1 MAIQALW
8 AGGAESLKMTFL
20 GRAALL
26 GQFQH
31 PNILRLEGVV
41 TKSRPIMVLTELMEL
56 GPLDS
61 FLRVS
66 VSRVKEG
73 SLGLRKAYNSH
84 IFQKTALPLLLTN
97 QSSLMVFILHFQA
110 ILIPKFVP
118 NCPLEPMCVLQ
129 CTCPT
134 DDLCPLSFSSG
145 RVSSAACSWWPCSG
159 VWLRPCST
167 CPALRLCIEHSLP
180 GVCWSTATWCA
191 RWPDLATVLR

>member
-41 TKSRPIMVLTELMEL
+41 TKSRPVMVLTELMEL

-66 VSRVKEG
+66 SALVKEDPWVEG
-73 SLGLRKAYNSH
+73 SLEHSHLPEDRTCVSVPSSVTRWTIVHPGLPIPSSH
-84 IFQKTALPLLLTN
+84 HDLHPSITGHCDTQIGPQLPLLAD
-97 QSSLMVFILHFQA
+97 V
-110 ILIPKFVP
+110 
-118 NCPLEPMCVLQ
+118 C
-129 CTCPT
+129 
-134 DDLCPLSFSSG
+134 
-145 RVSSAACSWWPCSG
+145 AAVCLPC
-159 VWLRPCST
+159 C
-167 CPALRLCIEHSLP
+167 
-180 GVCWSTATWCA
+180 
-191 RWPDLATVLR
+191 

>member
-41 TKSRPIMVLTELMEL
+41 TKSRPVMVLTELMEL

-66 VSRVKEG
+66 SPLVKEG
-73 SLGLRKAYNSH
+73 PWVEERRQSLVCLSH
-84 IFQKTALPLLLTN
+84 LL
-97 QSSLMVFILHFQA
+97 SW
-110 ILIPKFVP
+110 
-118 NCPLEPMCVLQ
+118 
-129 CTCPT
+129 
-134 DDLCPLSFSSG
+134 DGPLSILVF
-145 RVSSAACSWWPCSG
+145 P
-159 VWLRPCST
+159 
-167 CPALRLCIEHSLP
+167 SLP
-180 GVCWSTATWCA
+180 PS
-191 RWPDLATVLR
+191 

>member
-1 MAIQALW
+1 MRRGRLQPRGRREQAVAIQALW

-73 SLGLRKAYNSH
+73 SLGLRKESL
-84 IFQKTALPLLLTN
+84 QLPHFPED
-97 QSSLMVFILHFQA
+97 SLASAPYQTILHHGLHPSFLGHFDSQ
-110 ILIPKFVP
+110 ICSQLPS
-118 NCPLEPMCVLQ
+118 
-129 CTCPT
+129 CTDVCFAV
-134 DDLCPLSFSSG
+134 C
-145 RVSSAACSWWPCSG
+145 
-159 VWLRPCST
+159 
-167 CPALRLCIEHSLP
+167 LP
-180 GVCWSTATWCA
+180 Y
-191 RWPDLATVLR
+191 

>member
-1 MAIQALW
+1 
-8 AGGAESLKMTFL
+8 MTFL

-66 VSRVKEG
+66 VSWVKEG
-73 SLGLRKAYNSH
+73 SLGLRKAYTSH
-84 IFQKTALPLLLTN
+84 VFQKTALLLLLTS
-97 QSSLMVFILHFQA
+97 QSSIMVFILHSQA
-110 ILIPKFVP
+110 ILIPRFVP
-118 NCPLEPMCVLQ
+118 DCPFARMCVLQ
-129 CTCPT
+129 CACSI
-134 DDLCPLSFSSG
+134 DDLYPLFLSSG
-145 RVSSAACSWWPCSG
+145 RVSSVACSWWPCSG

-167 CPALRLCIEHSLP
+167 CPASLLCIEHSRP
-180 GVCWSTATWCA
+180 EVYWSTATWCA

>member
-41 TKSRPIMVLTELMEL
+41 TKSRPVMVLTELMEL

-66 VSRVKEG
+66 SALVKEG
-73 SLGLRKAYNSH
+73 LWAEESLEHSH
-84 IFQKTALPLLLTN
+84 FPEDRAL
-97 QSSLMVFILHFQA
+97 
-110 ILIPKFVP
+110 
-118 NCPLEPMCVLQ
+118 C
-129 CTCPT
+129 
-134 DDLCPLSFSSG
+134 LCPIFRHGMHHRPSWSF
-145 RVSSAACSWWPCSG
+145 
-159 VWLRPCST
+159 
-167 CPALRLCIEHSLP
+167 HSFLHHDP
-180 GVCWSTATWCA
+180 SFFIHK
-191 RWPDLATVLR
+191 PF

>member
-41 TKSRPIMVLTELMEL
+41 TKSRPVMVLTELMEL

-66 VSRVKEG
+66 SALVKEAG
-73 SLGLRKAYNSH
+73 PGLRKA
-84 IFQKTALPLLLTN
+84 
-97 QSSLMVFILHFQA
+97 
-110 ILIPKFVP
+110 
-118 NCPLEPMCVLQ
+118 
-129 CTCPT
+129 
-134 DDLCPLSFSSG
+134 
-145 RVSSAACSWWPCSG
+145 
-159 VWLRPCST
+159 
-167 CPALRLCIEHSLP
+167 
-180 GVCWSTATWCA
+180 
-191 RWPDLATVLR
+191 